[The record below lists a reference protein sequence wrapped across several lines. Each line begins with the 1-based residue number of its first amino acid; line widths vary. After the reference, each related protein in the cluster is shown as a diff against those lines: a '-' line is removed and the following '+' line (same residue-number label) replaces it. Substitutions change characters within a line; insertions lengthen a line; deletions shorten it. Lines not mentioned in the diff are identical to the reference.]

1 MGNIGSS
8 TTKVREF
15 SISGQ
20 KLKLDTASDVSD
32 YVKQINKA
40 KGLEIVNLSGNTLGL
55 EACKA
60 IAAALEGHLT
70 LQVIKIKYLR
80 TYLFIL
86 FLCNNKIYRK

>member
-8 TTKVREF
+8 STKVREF

-20 KLKLDTASDVSD
+20 KLKLDNASDVSEF
-32 YVKQINKA
+32 VKQLNKA

-60 IAAALEGHLT
+60 IAAALAGHLT
-70 LQVIKIKYLR
+70 LQVRR
-80 TYLFIL
+80 TAGTRTDKLYQ
-86 FLCNNKIYRK
+86 